1 MFSPPEAVCSEGRDV
16 CMFVLFVKGGGSVSG
31 ERSTLVSGSWS
42 RRPGASWPLL
52 ELTSCTEVAEWTERS
67 GGCSDTEDG
76 EEKIRELEHRL
87 ALLQVEVDA

>member
-1 MFSPPEAVCSEGRDV
+1 
-16 CMFVLFVKGGGSVSG
+16 MFVLFVKGGGSVSG

-42 RRPGASWPLL
+42 RRPEASWPLL

-67 GGCSDTEDG
+67 GGWSDTEDG

-87 ALLQVEVDA
+87 ALLQVDD